1 MRSFCGAVVFT
12 AAAATIAGHYGNDDD
27 AVLVFVHSFA
37 DRTKHHPIR
46 FRTRRTA
53 TKSSSS
59 MLMINDDTGM
69 VPMMMRSSIGSTKE
83 AIENDTRHSY
93 HDFSFRN
100 TSKNADDDSDTYTT
114 TTTTTNNNNNN
125 NNQCECEDQLAASGS
140 GILGLDSSSS
150 RRLFLTHTSTSSML
164 LWSSHVTNAY
174 ATSIASSALLS
185 SYNETTTQSSTTAP
199 GIDTDTNVFEY
210 DYYDGID
217 DGGNDNDDDDIDSD
231 RRRRRGGGIVTIPLT
246 YTGRELLISYRV
258 DDSIFR
264 AVVDTGSP
272 FLMIPGSCGRNTQIK
287 SGCYQNQGVP
297 VVGLNPTIEI
307 FDGFQG
313 DVYWRKA
320 YFDWTTTTTMTTT
333 ATMTAKTQK
342 SKITDR
348 QSYHQSKN
356 KKKVIFGVAS
366 ESILSG
372 PGGVFFGMI
381 KNTDKRIRPSFLS
394 QTDVEAFR
402 VNLKTR
408 PRTLALSNRPLL
420 SSINT
425 NASNT
430 IRDDGSGDV
439 SDYVPMTNLL
449 RQKYGDPVGHYTA
462 CAKSLYVNGYPLVDE
477 DATVLVIFDTGV
489 TGMIVDRNLYDGQ
502 YYLAR
507 RRKEKSLFG
516 NVEINFDTV
525 QGNQITLQAIKPIT
539 TPFDPADTWKK
550 FPKND
555 NNNYIIMD
563 NASDNTTRQKTN
575 KRKRNAVYLIVM
587 GLAFLEDRILTV
599 DIDKERLWVE

>member
-59 MLMINDDTGM
+59 ILMINDDTGM

-100 TSKNADDDSDTYTT
+100 TSKNADDDSDTYITT
-114 TTTTTNNNNNN
+114 TTTTNNNNNNN
-125 NNQCECEDQLAASGS
+125 NNQCECEDQLAATA
-140 GILGLDSSSS
+140 ILGLDSSSS

-217 DGGNDNDDDDIDSD
+217 DGGNDNCDDDIDSD
-231 RRRRRGGGIVTIPLT
+231 RRHRRGGGIVTIPLT